1 MDLALPVGGSED
13 QCMEVESVGLPPEVA
28 WKLFWIGW
36 LHSSEVDDWEAC
48 PTVEDVPGSERQE
61 GFIHTLVSRP

>member
-1 MDLALPVGGSED
+1 MPCFYLGTVRARTYCVDIALPVGGSED

-36 LHSSEVDDWEAC
+36 LHSSEVDDWRG
-48 PTVEDVPGSERQE
+48 VPYG
-61 GFIHTLVSRP
+61 